1 MEVLMSNTKIIIP
14 VNQSSN
20 ANNAFDSKHL
30 IQVDS
35 FNKVIDL
42 IQNQL
47 TLVDQNNEKVFNRVH
62 ETITL
67 LGERGSGKTSFLLN
81 LQNMIKQKEPE
92 TAESLLFLETLDPTL
107 FENKQHV
114 MLTIISIMIQA
125 VGIAQNKEDVD
136 ADLKNIYMEN
146 LNALAEGINLLD
158 GVDSGVDHRSM
169 WEDARINF
177 NKGINNSKHG
187 INFEKDFKEFVK
199 ITLKYLRKK
208 MFILMFDDI
217 DTNIEKGW
225 PVLEVI
231 RKYLTLREIQIIVS
245 GDWVLFKKLVRVNQ
259 YKNLNGIKEIDE
271 VCECSDRYDYLK
283 TLDMLEEQY
292 LTKILK
298 PENRVLVENLYSL
311 VTKEEIYV
319 VNEEAQANTFHE
331 KDKLEKL
338 LERIMQFTLN
348 TRKTNDLENIKKI
361 FLTLPLRSNIQL
373 YKSFFELEK
382 KKKEK
387 FISEMGKQFL
397 TELTRF
403 DITLNDLNEL
413 QMNQILYSYISKAFK
428 TQSKNEDLHM
438 EDFFNISQIELF
450 GEYQSQKNILFYILK
465 SYITAVFDQNI
476 GFALEWMLKIEL
488 FQLMHDNHKDYYI
501 DMQTDMKYLGY
512 WYPIKSYEYTIRF
525 LGYLNFQ
532 SEAKTETRND
542 YTLGYTKVY
551 KDESKK
557 GSDSFDYFLKEIK
570 KQKKEKDTYLLLS
583 FILFNKVN
591 AERSSK
597 YELYGSLYF
606 VLGFLSELLNAVLV
620 NNSTVEEFL
629 SGREMDG
636 EIRPYSNEY
645 TNPSVHFDTM
655 LVSTINHHIDF
666 LKDLEKWAK
675 DAEKIEAF
683 SLNTLQSVMEDYFFQ
698 EEEIEYQENFA
709 DYIRLQTILF
719 LNALLYAD
727 IKNVCNT
734 DTTNRLRI
742 RSSDTALKRL
752 RTNINHAPVGYAQT
766 KNITLFNYFLNCPIW
781 EYLIGEKIII
791 EDTNIKRERI
801 GNTGGL
807 FDILE
812 EETPPQEEDDVFN
825 NEYFN
830 LLRGLKTHK
839 IGNRAII
846 GKILENLEVTQQEK
860 IEETV
865 RKHTVENYIE
875 LFEKNKEKLSKYFV
889 LNEDEITREITDN
902 YLKVLRK
909 HYPDKTRF
917 TTERKNLI
925 NKAVVEFSKRH
936 V

>member
-1 MEVLMSNTKIIIP
+1 MLNSKIIIP

-20 ANNAFDSKHL
+20 ANNAFDPKHL

-42 IQNQL
+42 IQKQL
-47 TLVDQNNEKVFNRVH
+47 KLVDQDDANVFNRVH
-62 ETITL
+62 EAITL

-81 LQNMIKQKEPE
+81 LQNMIKQREPE
-92 TAESLLFLETLDPTL
+92 TAESLLFLEILDPTL
-107 FENKQHV
+107 FESKQHV

-125 VGIAQNKEDVD
+125 VGVAQDKEDVD
-136 ADLKNIYMEN
+136 ADLKNTYMEK

-199 ITLKYLRKK
+199 VTLKYLRKK
-208 MFILMFDDI
+208 VFILMFDDI

-259 YKNLNGIKEIDE
+259 YKNLNGIKDIDE

-298 PENRVLVENLYSL
+298 PENRVLIENLYSL
-311 VTKEEIYV
+311 ITKEEIYV
-319 VNEEAQANTFHE
+319 INEETQINSLHE
-331 KDKLEKL
+331 KDRIEKL

-373 YKSFFELEK
+373 YKSFFELENV
-382 KKKEK
+382 KKEK

-403 DITLNDLNEL
+403 DITLHDLNEL
-413 QMNQILYSYISKAFK
+413 QMNQVLYSYITKAFK
-428 TQSKNEDLHM
+428 IQSKNEDLSM

-450 GEYQSQKNILFYILK
+450 GEYQNQKNILFYILK
-465 SYITAVFDQNI
+465 SYITAAFDKNI

-488 FQLMHDNHKDYYI
+488 YQLIHDNHKNYYI

-512 WYPIKSYEYTIRF
+512 WYPIKPYEYTIRL

-542 YTLGYTKVY
+542 YILGYTKVY

-557 GSDSFDYFLKEIK
+557 GSVSFDYFIK
-570 KQKKEKDTYLLLS
+570 QIEKHTKEKDTYLLLS
-583 FILFNKVN
+583 SILFNKVN

-606 VLGFLSELLNAVLV
+606 VLGFLSELLNAVLIK
-620 NNSTVEEFL
+620 NSTIEEFL
-629 SGREMDG
+629 SGRKMNG
-636 EIRPYSNEY
+636 AVRPYSNEY
-645 TNPSVHFDTM
+645 TNPGVHFDAM
-655 LVSTINHHIDF
+655 LASTINHHIDF
-666 LKDLEKWAK
+666 LKDMEKWAK
-675 DAEKIEAF
+675 DAEKVEAF
-683 SLNTLQSVMEDYFFQ
+683 SLNTLQSAIEDYFFQ

-727 IKNVCNT
+727 IKNICNT

-752 RTNINHAPVGYAQT
+752 RTNINHAPVEYAQT
-766 KNITLFNYFLNCPIW
+766 KNITLFNYFLSCPIW

-791 EDTNIKRERI
+791 EDKNNIKRERI
-801 GNTGGL
+801 DNSGGL
-807 FDILE
+807 FDIFE
-812 EETPPQEEDDVFN
+812 EETSSQEEDDVFN

-839 IGNRAII
+839 IGNRTVI
-846 GKILENLEVTQQEK
+846 GKILENLEAAQQEK
-860 IEETV
+860 IEETM
-865 RKHTVENYIE
+865 RKHTIENYVE

-889 LNEDEITREITDN
+889 LNEDEITKEITDN

-909 HYPDKTRF
+909 YYPDKTRF
-917 TTERKNLI
+917 TAERKNLI
-925 NKAVVEFSKRH
+925 NKAIVEFSNRH